1 MITIGLNIICEAE
14 SPNYVL
20 RRGLVSD
27 NNQTAGIVLR
37 NCGITRI
44 EKDAFNALPSL
55 EELDLSQNNIKEFSR
70 VFRQSPNLKKLNLSG
85 SFIEQI
91 KLNAFDRLTKLNS
104 LDLSNNLIMGKNL
117 DSHTFDHCRSIEYL
131 DLGGNV
137 MTGTSDHLL
146 HALETIKT
154 LILRRCSL
162 QAVPGF
168 ATRSNLNTMTQLAL
182 SFNQITRLHDPKTFA
197 ELVKLEYLELG
208 GNLIDFVHEDIFKP
222 MKSIR
227 AISLHHNKISRLP
240 ENLFTDLNKLININ
254 LSNNL
259 IEYVPVNAFRRT
271 SVKNLNLA
279 GNRFTYLQDNFC
291 LELRNSGARLQKFF
305 FNQNPW
311 QCACLNEVLKE
322 VKNIGIEYNSIK
334 FKGKE
339 PVCVTSKEFQC
350 KRQMNINDEY
360 LEMYNNL
367 VKNHV
372 KQLLIST
379 HDIIFLQPAILRRT
393 PETGAVFTFGKSHFA
408 DNEPSHFFIKKNG
421 RVFVFGGNAWGQLGL
436 GHKDEVTRPSCV
448 KWLKPHRAM
457 FVACGRAHTVFVT
470 DSNSVYSVGC
480 NDEGQLGT
488 GDMEHH
494 TVPQYVEVEEH
505 PNIRQVSAGSNHTAL
520 LTDEGRVFVCGS
532 NTEGQLG
539 LGEDTRASTSDNENQ
554 KLGIPSTAT
563 TIYVPEVLPL
573 DIPIKSACCGAAH
586 TFLLSMDETK
596 ILAFGSN
603 ERGQL
608 GLPQDVENMT
618 QPMEID
624 MEKMFDGYQLK
635 LVACGAMHT
644 AFVTDNGLLYTCGES
659 RHNKLCLEDN
669 DDNSNETNQYSPKRV
684 TAMNGFIVD
693 NVACGGCHTLLTAT
707 KGSNADFTNNDFNLV
722 TEETRQIS
730 LTELPPLKI
739 PVKVDEHTMEDITNS
754 NVHANVDNINGNAD
768 ETGSIDSLEA
778 NVSGSH
784 IVNINDLENDNGSTH
799 GVEDLKDELD
809 STAPVLKT
817 EVMEV
822 IETMDTMVDHATEK
836 IEGHV
841 KETTAD
847 ITKAANAAFEAAT
860 DTAHQKIEVVED
872 VIKKTEAKIAPG
884 IDEVKKVL
892 QIPDK
897 IAEVANS
904 PPPKS
909 PILQELLHIPD
920 LTQMSPNLSKHSDD
934 GQKSENGQSENETIP
949 CGSDKSSPQAG
960 KVAKTQAVLPI
971 VRSEDHIDNEEH
983 NEESD
988 VVVNKMDDKGRF
1000 ARIFQNIRDKE
1011 NSCMGKGKVIEEH
1024 VVENIH
1030 KGLDTAEESVHK
1042 VEETALNAFLGKS
1055 ESPILPRNSCW
1066 TAIMSVQTLLLD
1078 FSIDPARLG
1087 DESGQKAVFSQLE
1100 TVLKDYVPNLI
1111 LAAEVA
1117 VDGGSLKLLTG
1128 KKGTTVSVR
1137 LFDRGLVTVN
1147 IEYYKEESEEPLISF
1162 KSARVLESQVKKYIS
1177 VTKSQAYA
1185 PIKRGLFSRYYPT
1198 SDERLLEYDIDNVV
1212 FDEQSPF
1219 QRVQIVHSKS
1229 LGNMLVLDDLQK
1241 NFKIQTIF
1249 LIDESKTLPL
1259 RRSERFS
1266 LERRR
1271 QLRVATGAAA
1281 SSSSGSEGDAS
1292 PPRASHTHQQKVHN
1306 RALFTFKQV
1315 RMICERMLREQEA
1328 ALRAEYETALSS
1340 KLAEQYEAFLASP
1353 LTNDLVINFTVQ
1365 RRPPPT
1371 TCMPHGMDAEH
1382 HMHQDLVPSCKQGF
1396 KEAALKFQQ
1405 EAGLQEPAL
1414 CSSLDERIMIR
1425 EAVQNGRIPDAIAML
1440 IRGGRAEEA
1449 LSFASAALAEAGAA
1463 DRTAL
1468 TELERSLAL
1477 LAFPDPH
1484 ASPFADLL
1492 LPSHSQKI
1500 ASELNAAILKM
1511 ENQEYTNP
1519 KLCSLLRMILWSQ
1532 NELDKHNIKYPKMT
1546 DLANATIEQPKL

>member
-1055 ESPILPRNSCW
+1055 ESPILPRLSG
-1066 TAIMSVQTLLLD
+1066 LLEQQLVD
-1078 FSIDPARLG
+1078 WGQVVADVHG
-1087 DESGQKAVFSQLE
+1087 GSGPRQADVG
-1100 TVLKDYVPNLI
+1100 P
-1111 LAAEVA
+1111 AEVA

-1229 LGNMLVLDDLQK
+1229 LGNMLVLDDLQNNCYKLKSTIYNNSIVGIHTNVEK
-1241 NFKIQTIF
+1241 NVYK
-1249 LIDESKTLPL
+1249 K
-1259 RRSERFS
+1259 
-1266 LERRR
+1266 RRR

>member
-1055 ESPILPRNSCW
+1055 ESPILPRLSG
-1066 TAIMSVQTLLLD
+1066 LLEQQLVD
-1078 FSIDPARLG
+1078 WGQVVADVHG
-1087 DESGQKAVFSQLE
+1087 GSGPRQADVG
-1100 TVLKDYVPNLI
+1100 P
-1111 LAAEVA
+1111 AEVA

>member
-1117 VDGGSLKLLTG
+1117 VDGGSLKLLT
-1128 KKGTTVSVR
+1128 
-1137 LFDRGLVTVN
+1137 
-1147 IEYYKEESEEPLISF
+1147 
-1162 KSARVLESQVKKYIS
+1162 
-1177 VTKSQAYA
+1177 
-1185 PIKRGLFSRYYPT
+1185 
-1198 SDERLLEYDIDNVV
+1198 DERLLEYDIDNVV

-1229 LGNMLVLDDLQK
+1229 LGNMLVLDDLQNNCYKLKSTIYNNSIVGIHTNVEK
-1241 NFKIQTIF
+1241 NVYK
-1249 LIDESKTLPL
+1249 K
-1259 RRSERFS
+1259 
-1266 LERRR
+1266 RRR

>member
-1 MITIGLNIICEAE
+1 DRDSNLTVPARWEDRNLR
-14 SPNYVL
+14 NYL
-20 RRGLVSD
+20 
-27 NNQTAGIVLR
+27 TKPGIVGR
-37 NCGITRI
+37 R
-44 EKDAFNALPSL
+44 AARHALPVLLQDEAWSPRSCYEPHRYVCQTKL
-55 EELDLSQNNIKEFSR
+55 RKVPKSKTKDLHKRWMRMGKPNEITAPSVSREENDPRINDVTANPVLNPKSYDVR
-70 VFRQSPNLKKLNLSG
+70 PSPLRLRPAARGKPNPHAQRPNELRKRSWPRPARRLTRLFPGYQWNRRDPEG
-85 SFIEQI
+85 SFR
-91 KLNAFDRLTKLNS
+91 LNANLLQSGRTG
-104 LDLSNNLIMGKNL
+104 LSPQKVKG
-117 DSHTFDHCRSIEYL
+117 
-131 DLGGNV
+131 
-137 MTGTSDHLL
+137 LL
-146 HALETIKT
+146 
-154 LILRRCSL
+154 
-162 QAVPGF
+162 
-168 ATRSNLNTMTQLAL
+168 
-182 SFNQITRLHDPKTFA
+182 
-197 ELVKLEYLELG
+197 
-208 GNLIDFVHEDIFKP
+208 
-222 MKSIR
+222 
-227 AISLHHNKISRLP
+227 
-240 ENLFTDLNKLININ
+240 
-254 LSNNL
+254 
-259 IEYVPVNAFRRT
+259 
-271 SVKNLNLA
+271 
-279 GNRFTYLQDNFC
+279 
-291 LELRNSGARLQKFF
+291 ARLQHVRDRQIARNKRIRNRSEWLVNKPKTMVQTHARTYTVDNNISALHPKTIVEEFDMMPPPPPIAVVRPRVPASG
-305 FNQNPW
+305 QSPPRGRPVDPPW
-311 QCACLNEVLKE
+311 
-322 VKNIGIEYNSIK
+322 
-334 FKGKE
+334 
-339 PVCVTSKEFQC
+339 
-350 KRQMNINDEY
+350 
-360 LEMYNNL
+360 
-367 VKNHV
+367 
-372 KQLLIST
+372 T
-379 HDIIFLQPAILRRT
+379 HAEKHAAMTDDI
-393 PETGAVFTFGKSHFA
+393 PE
-408 DNEPSHFFIKKNG
+408 NG

-520 LTDEGRVFVCGS
+520 LTG
-532 NTEGQLG
+532 
-539 LGEDTRASTSDNENQ
+539 DNENQ

-1042 VEETALNAFLGKS
+1042 ALNAFLGKS
-1055 ESPILPRNSCW
+1055 ESPILPRNQRLQVFWRGCLMRNSGGTSDALLVFASAVADPLNTQNSCW

-1266 LERRR
+1266 LE
-1271 QLRVATGAAA
+1271 
-1281 SSSSGSEGDAS
+1281 
-1292 PPRASHTHQQKVHN
+1292 
-1306 RALFTFKQV
+1306 V